1 MQLNNVQIKPR
12 DIVISVALFA
22 FVVALVYSVGKY
34 VGSYKSV
41 SHTAVSKTAVPKPAV
56 PKTIVLGTGQTPV
69 TALVSAKPTLT
80 LDSEH
85 FRFHTDSDGRIRIG
99 YAVTFPSDYQWE
111 DGGFIVSAQAHSL
124 GHNDDTR
131 SVQMPG
137 TTHLIA
143 GQARA
148 VSGVVTVRGF
158 ISLPAKRGTYPVSFG
173 LFTRD
178 WKKLLVWYDNI
189 PVTIR

>member
-41 SHTAVSKTAVPKPAV
+41 SHTAVSHTDV
-56 PKTIVLGTGQTPV
+56 PKTENTPIA
-69 TALVSAKPTLT
+69 ALASTKPTLT

-85 FRFHTDSDGRIRIG
+85 FRFNTDSDGRIRIG

-131 SVQMPG
+131 GVQMPG